1 MITLNYPKNGWETI
15 EEELRKDKKL
25 VWKYNKPGIYCIKVN
40 GNIVYIGKS
49 LNMLT
54 RIAQHMFEINRVNQ
68 KSHKYQVLRQIKD
81 MGINIQFDVLKKCYG
96 STTDE
101 LYSALGD
108 AEAWYIRENMPLLN
122 YQIPHIGDYY
132 NFEVNRVAQN
142 VTAAEVIERSKHAIT
157 F

>member
-15 EEELRKDKKL
+15 EEELRKKEEL
-25 VWKYNKPGIYCIKVN
+25 VEKYNKPGIYCIRVN

-54 RIAQHMFEINRVNQ
+54 RLAQHMFEINRKNQ

-96 STTDE
+96 KTTNE

-108 AEAWYIRENMPLLN
+108 AEAWFIREYMPVLN

-132 NFEVNRVAQN
+132 SFETNRTAQTI
-142 VTAAEVIERSKHAIT
+142 TAAEILKGVSNDIT
-157 F
+157 V